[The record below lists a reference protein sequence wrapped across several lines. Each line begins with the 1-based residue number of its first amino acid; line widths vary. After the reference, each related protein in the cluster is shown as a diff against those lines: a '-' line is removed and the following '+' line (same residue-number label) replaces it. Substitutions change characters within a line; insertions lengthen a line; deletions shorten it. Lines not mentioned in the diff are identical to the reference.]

1 MFGTDPWWLVVIKA
15 VFCFAFLMV
24 TVLFSIV
31 WERKVV
37 AWMQLRIGP
46 NRHGPWGMLQSLAD
60 GIKLMLKEDVIVKR
74 ADKVVY
80 VLAPIVAAVPAFMAI
95 AVIPF
100 GPSGNEVSIF
110 GHRTAMQLTDLPI
123 AMLYILAV
131 ASVGIYGIVLAGWSS
146 GSTYPLLGGLR
157 SCAQMISYEIAMG
170 AAFASVF
177 LYSGSMSTSKIVE
190 AQHDRWFI
198 ILLPVSFIIYIV
210 TMVGETNRAPFDM
223 PESEGD
229 LVGGFNT
236 EYSSIKFAM
245 FMLAEYVNMVTVS
258 AVSTTLFLGG
268 WRAPWPISTF
278 WEGANHGWW
287 PMLWFVV
294 KVQLLLFFFI
304 WLRGTLP
311 RVRYDQLMKLGWKI
325 LIPVSVVWLML
336 VATVRALRN
345 DGYDFNS
352 LLLSV
357 AGAVI
362 AILLISF
369 VVDIFRDRSAKG
381 AGAEPAPEPGPAF
394 DPMAGGFP
402 VPPLPGQ
409 TLPPVP
415 RRRPRHERELVVSGG
430 RILRVTAVRWAQV
443 RVTERRL
450 TVPES
455 SEPSG
460 EKFQNPVAGFG
471 VTFKAMFK
479 KRLTEQ
485 YPEQQKV
492 TAPRFHGRHQLNRH
506 PDGLEKCVGCELCAW
521 ACPADAIYVE
531 GADNTDEE
539 RYSPGERY
547 GRVYQINYARCIL
560 CGLCIEACP
569 TRALTMTNEFELANT
584 TRESLIYTK
593 SELLAGLEEGMVD
606 TPHAIF
612 PGMDEQ
618 DYYRGLV
625 TEVAPGTERQ
635 VAVSKGEKPSDGDNE
650 NNGAAQ
656 EVDA

>member
-1 MFGTDPWWLVVIKA
+1 MSQPALSQLAVEDLSMFGRDPWWLVVIKA

-46 NRHGPWGMLQSLAD
+46 NRHGPWGLLQSLAD
-60 GIKLMLKEDVIVKR
+60 GIKLMLKEDVIVRR

-80 VLAPIVAAVPAFMAI
+80 VLAPVVAAIPAFMAI

-100 GPSGNEVSIF
+100 GPSGNEVSIL
-110 GHRTAMQLTDLPI
+110 GHRTTMQLTDLPI
-123 AMLYILAV
+123 AILYILAV

-177 LYSGSMSTSKIVE
+177 LYSGSMSTSAIVE
-190 AQHDRWFI
+190 AQHDRWYI
-198 ILLPVSFIIYIV
+198 LLLPVSFVIYIA

-258 AVSTTLFLGG
+258 AVATTLFLGG
-268 WRAPWPISTF
+268 WRAPYPLSAF

-287 PMLWFVV
+287 PMLWFVI

-311 RVRYDQLMKLGWKI
+311 RVRYDQLMKLGWKV

-345 DGYDFNS
+345 ENYAFQDIVLYVGGGVLGL
-352 LLLSV
+352 LLLSLLFDLFHGSGGKGGADGGK
-357 AGAVI
+357 AGE
-362 AILLISF
+362 
-369 VVDIFRDRSAKG
+369 
-381 AGAEPAPEPGPAF
+381 GAEGPAPVF

-409 TLPPVP
+409 SLPPVP
-415 RRRPRHERELVVSGG
+415 RRRSRHGGELIVSGG
-430 RILRVTAVRWAQV
+430 
-443 RVTERRL
+443 
-450 TVPES
+450 
-455 SEPSG
+455 
-460 EKFQNPVAGFG
+460 
-471 VTFKAMFK
+471 
-479 KRLTEQ
+479 
-485 YPEQQKV
+485 
-492 TAPRFHGRHQLNRH
+492 
-506 PDGLEKCVGCELCAW
+506 
-521 ACPADAIYVE
+521 
-531 GADNTDEE
+531 
-539 RYSPGERY
+539 
-547 GRVYQINYARCIL
+547 
-560 CGLCIEACP
+560 
-569 TRALTMTNEFELANT
+569 
-584 TRESLIYTK
+584 
-593 SELLAGLEEGMVD
+593 VD
-606 TPHAIF
+606 T
-612 PGMDEQ
+612 Q
-618 DYYRGLV
+618 
-625 TEVAPGTERQ
+625 
-635 VAVSKGEKPSDGDNE
+635 SDRKEG
-650 NNGAAQ
+650 
-656 EVDA
+656 

>member
-1 MFGTDPWWLVVIKA
+1 MSPYLAAENLSMFGTDPWWLIVVKA
-15 VFCFAFLMV
+15 VFCFAFLML
-24 TVLFSIV
+24 TVLFAIV

-46 NRHGPWGMLQSLAD
+46 NRHGPWGLLQSLAD
-60 GIKLMLKEDVIVKR
+60 GVKLMLKEDIVVRR

-80 VLAPIVAAVPAFMAI
+80 VLAPVVAAVPAFMAI

-100 GPSGNEVSIF
+100 GPAGNEISIF
-110 GHRTAMQLTDLPI
+110 GQRTAMQLTDLPI

-177 LYSGSMSTSKIVE
+177 LYSGSMSTSAIVE
-190 AQHDRWFI
+190 QQHDRWYI
-198 ILLPVSFIIYIV
+198 VVLPVSFLLYIV

-258 AVSTTLFLGG
+258 AVATTLFLGG

-311 RVRYDQLMKLGWKI
+311 RVRYDQLMKLGWKV
-325 LIPVSVVWLML
+325 LIPVSVTWLML
-336 VATVRALRN
+336 VAAMRTLRN
-345 DGYDFNS
+345 ENYGFTDIALY
-352 LLLSV
+352 V
-357 AGAVI
+357 VGAVL
-362 AILLISF
+362 ALLLISF
-369 VVDIFRDRSAKG
+369 VADLFREKARR
-381 AGAEPAPEPGPAF
+381 AEQPAPQPAVF

-409 TLPPVP
+409 ELPPVP
-415 RRRPRHERELVVSGG
+415 RRRPRRDRELIVSGG
-430 RILRVTAVRWAQV
+430 PDTVHDGP
-443 RVTERRL
+443 TE
-450 TVPES
+450 
-455 SEPSG
+455 G
-460 EKFQNPVAGFG
+460 K
-471 VTFKAMFK
+471 
-479 KRLTEQ
+479 
-485 YPEQQKV
+485 
-492 TAPRFHGRHQLNRH
+492 
-506 PDGLEKCVGCELCAW
+506 
-521 ACPADAIYVE
+521 
-531 GADNTDEE
+531 
-539 RYSPGERY
+539 
-547 GRVYQINYARCIL
+547 
-560 CGLCIEACP
+560 EA
-569 TRALTMTNEFELANT
+569 
-584 TRESLIYTK
+584 
-593 SELLAGLEEGMVD
+593 
-606 TPHAIF
+606 
-612 PGMDEQ
+612 
-618 DYYRGLV
+618 
-625 TEVAPGTERQ
+625 
-635 VAVSKGEKPSDGDNE
+635 SDG
-650 NNGAAQ
+650 
-656 EVDA
+656 

>member
-1 MFGTDPWWLVVIKA
+1 MMQHPGFPVAALAAQEDLSMFGRDPWWLVVIKA
-15 VFCFAFLMV
+15 VFCFAFLML

-60 GIKLMLKEDVIVKR
+60 GIKLMLKEDLIVRR
-74 ADKVVY
+74 ADKAVY
-80 VLAPIVAAVPAFMAI
+80 ILAPIVAAIPAFMAI

-100 GPSGNEVSIF
+100 GPSGNEISIF
-110 GHRTAMQLTDLPI
+110 GHRTPMQLTDLPI
-123 AMLYILAV
+123 GVLYILAT

-177 LYSGSMSTSKIVE
+177 LYSGSMSTSTIVE
-190 AQHDRWFI
+190 SQQNKWYVL
-198 ILLPVSFIIYIV
+198 LLPVSFLIYIV

-258 AVSTTLFLGG
+258 SVAVTLFLGG

-287 PMLWFVV
+287 PMLWFVL

-311 RVRYDQLMKLGWKI
+311 RVRYDQLMRLGWKV
-325 LIPVSVVWLML
+325 LIPVSMVWLLL
-336 VATVRALRN
+336 VATVRALKN
-345 DGYDFNS
+345 EGYDFS
-352 LLLSV
+352 QIVLYVGGS
-357 AGAVI
+357 AVGL
-362 AILLISF
+362 LLISL
-369 VVDIFRDRSAKG
+369 VVDFFRRV
-381 AGAEPAPEPGPAF
+381 EPEEETDGDTAF

-415 RRRPRHERELVVSGG
+415 RRRPRRDGELIVSG
-430 RILRVTAVRWAQV
+430 R
-443 RVTERRL
+443 
-450 TVPES
+450 
-455 SEPSG
+455 
-460 EKFQNPVAGFG
+460 
-471 VTFKAMFK
+471 
-479 KRLTEQ
+479 
-485 YPEQQKV
+485 
-492 TAPRFHGRHQLNRH
+492 
-506 PDGLEKCVGCELCAW
+506 
-521 ACPADAIYVE
+521 
-531 GADNTDEE
+531 
-539 RYSPGERY
+539 
-547 GRVYQINYARCIL
+547 
-560 CGLCIEACP
+560 
-569 TRALTMTNEFELANT
+569 
-584 TRESLIYTK
+584 
-593 SELLAGLEEGMVD
+593 VD
-606 TPHAIF
+606 T
-612 PGMDEQ
+612 
-618 DYYRGLV
+618 V
-625 TEVAPGTERQ
+625 
-635 VAVSKGEKPSDGDNE
+635 SDGDE
-650 NNGAAQ
+650 SDGKGGDGA
-656 EVDA
+656 

>member
-1 MFGTDPWWLVVIKA
+1 MTGLAQLAAAPQSAVLAAEDLSMFGMDPWWLVVVKA

-60 GIKLMLKEDVIVKR
+60 GVKLMLKEDVVVKR

-80 VLAPIVAAVPAFMAI
+80 ILAPIVAAAPAFMAI

-100 GPSGNEVSIF
+100 GPADNQVSIF
-110 GHRTAMQLTDLPI
+110 GHQTSMQLTDLPI

-177 LYSGSMSTSKIVE
+177 LYSGSMSTSEIVA
-190 AQHDRWFI
+190 AQEDRWFVL
-198 ILLPVSFIIYIV
+198 LLPVSFIIYIV

-258 AVSTTLFLGG
+258 AVSVTLFLGG
-268 WRAPWPISTF
+268 WRAPYPISTF
-278 WEGANHGWW
+278 WEGANQGWW
-287 PMLWFVV
+287 PMLWFVI

-311 RVRYDQLMKLGWKI
+311 RVRYDQLMKLGWKV

-336 VATVRALRN
+336 VATVRALN
-345 DGYDFNS
+345 NEGYDFS
-352 LLLSV
+352 QILLYV

-362 AILLISF
+362 AVLLLSF
-369 VVDIFRDRSAKG
+369 VAEIFRDRKAKAAEEA
-381 AGAEPAPEPGPAF
+381 AGPEPAF
-394 DPMAGGFP
+394 DPMAGGYP

-409 TLPPVP
+409 ALPPVP
-415 RRRPRHERELVVSGG
+415 RRRPRRERELVVSGG
-430 RILRVTAVRWAQV
+430 PDTQSDDPAIAG
-443 RVTERRL
+443 
-450 TVPES
+450 S
-455 SEPSG
+455 S
-460 EKFQNPVAGFG
+460 
-471 VTFKAMFK
+471 
-479 KRLTEQ
+479 
-485 YPEQQKV
+485 
-492 TAPRFHGRHQLNRH
+492 
-506 PDGLEKCVGCELCAW
+506 
-521 ACPADAIYVE
+521 
-531 GADNTDEE
+531 
-539 RYSPGERY
+539 
-547 GRVYQINYARCIL
+547 
-560 CGLCIEACP
+560 
-569 TRALTMTNEFELANT
+569 
-584 TRESLIYTK
+584 
-593 SELLAGLEEGMVD
+593 
-606 TPHAIF
+606 
-612 PGMDEQ
+612 
-618 DYYRGLV
+618 
-625 TEVAPGTERQ
+625 
-635 VAVSKGEKPSDGDNE
+635 SDGREAD
-650 NNGAAQ
+650 G
-656 EVDA
+656 V